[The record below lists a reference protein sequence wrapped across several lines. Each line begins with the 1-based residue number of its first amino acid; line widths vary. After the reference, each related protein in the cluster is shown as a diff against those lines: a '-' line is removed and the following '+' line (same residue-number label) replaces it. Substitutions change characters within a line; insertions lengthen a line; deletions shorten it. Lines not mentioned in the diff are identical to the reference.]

1 MTISSYQR
9 ARFLLTVASTA
20 SFALCWFAGAAFG
33 IPAYTKFDVS
43 LLNQPSPA
51 IALFITLV
59 LTVACALIGSAIAGT
74 VRFEA
79 GLATA
84 AIGLLALTMRGGPMR
99 YTLFYG
105 TGPQVFLTLT
115 AELMILY
122 AILGIGWG
130 VVWLLRN
137 NGWLRDDPFRD
148 GVADV
153 NEPMSQKLSALATQA
168 IVMALIMMLLCK
180 TDRKPQVLASVFLG
194 SFLATL
200 AAHSRCPKQPWNSTS
215 SLRARTMWRRFER
228 TMRRA
233 RAVIWA
239 RCCAKSSNI
248 STAAPRW
255 PSTRTFERSGPN
267 SMSSNWRRCV
277 SRAAGSEARRSRWAC
292 SRCSSSAG

>member
-200 AAHSRCPKQPWNSTS
+200 AAHSLFP
-215 SLRARTMWRRFER
+215 ARPSMWYWVGPLIVGVVGYLMAFSG
-228 TMRRA
+228 
-233 RAVIWA
+233 
-239 RCCAKSSNI
+239 SSNTWI
-248 STAAPRW
+248 IGWIGGKFAPELARPLPLDYVGAGPAGAIIGYWTSRRWQRNREAEANDGAAP
-255 PSTRTFERSGPN
+255 
-267 SMSSNWRRCV
+267 V
-277 SRAAGSEARRSRWAC
+277 KAASL
-292 SRCSSSAG
+292 